1 MDDLELFDVFDENK
15 KDVVTKNSVTG

>member
-15 KDVVTKNSVTG
+15 TDGVTKNSVTG